1 MRPVVVLLRFIFKS
15 RQNSIPQQTTKP
27 TIETGQQDTHYYK
40 IKKMLNTEYLLLF
53 GSLAIFILVRILFY
67 LIPTKWG
74 ILLLFILPLIVVIVW
89 AFVILV
95 PIILFLLI
103 SNTIKLNKINKEI
116 KEKQISNPVTIRLI
130 RFGIEFNMLAILV
143 LSVLTFVLVV
153 IKPF

>member
-1 MRPVVVLLRFIFKS
+1 
-15 RQNSIPQQTTKP
+15 
-27 TIETGQQDTHYYK
+27 
-40 IKKMLNTEYLLLF
+40 MLNTEYLLLF